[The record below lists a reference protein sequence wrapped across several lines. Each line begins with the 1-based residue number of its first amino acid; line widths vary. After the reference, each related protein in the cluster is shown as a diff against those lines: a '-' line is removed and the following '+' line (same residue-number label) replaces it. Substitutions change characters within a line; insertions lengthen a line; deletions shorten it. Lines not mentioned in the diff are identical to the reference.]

1 MRQEGIR
8 LDLGAQAKLDIVL
21 KVGALSETVTVSGA
35 SPVVDVTATSASTQF
50 TRETLELT
58 PTSRNG
64 AISLMVQAPGVRAPG
79 RLDVGGGTVGD
90 TPEFA
95 SFGQP
100 IESFMAMEGLV
111 TSDNRIQTQGGN
123 YFDYNA
129 MEEAKVQTIS
139 NGPEIPSRGPALT
152 MLLKSGGNLFHGGG
166 SYAYSSEHTESN
178 NIDDKLRS
186 QGITEGNPLLSRT
199 DQGLDIGG
207 RIVRDKL
214 WFYTSGRYR
223 PQDVIQLGTYKPD
236 GTPGNGYK
244 AEILLNQKISYQPR
258 QSTRLVFWNQW
269 VQKYH
274 YADTLTRFQAWSVR
288 GDRVPPIRSLTWKG
302 EWQEVKNNLVM
313 SVLFGR
319 WTWTGGQNAEFVGR
333 TEAAEA
339 AGVPQGLEI
348 RMFNDE
354 SHGGGAP
361 ARRDL
366 TSQWQDG
373 QAPFGGSWNDI
384 WRYTSKAT
392 VSYYKSNLLA
402 GNHEFKA
409 GFEHTPAAFI
419 QGNGDRGKAGQY
431 SLIFTG
437 GATGQVGTP
446 TQIELYNY
454 PVIPQNNNTY
464 TSLYGERHL
473 DDRPPAHPRTGRP
486 IRTRQPPTSRSSAG
500 RPAPG
505 RLPRPPARTRFRSR
519 R

>member
-1 MRQEGIR
+1 MRRFETWKVRKLSGCALLVLLAVPAVAMAQQASAILGQVRDESGGVLPGVTVSVSSPSLQVKEVTDVTNAQGEYRITPLPIGTYSVSYSLDGFSTMRQEGIR
-8 LDLGAQAKLDIVL
+8 LDLGAQAKLDIML
-21 KVGALSETVTVSGA
+21 KVGTLTETVTVSGA

-111 TSDNRIQTQGGN
+111 TSDYRIQTQGGN

-139 NGPEIPSRGPALT
+139 NGPEVPSRGPALT
-152 MLLKSGGNLFHGGG
+152 MLLKSGGNEFHGGG
-166 SYAYSSEHTESN
+166 SYAYSSEHTESD
-178 NIDDKLRS
+178 NIDDELRA

-244 AEILLNQKISYQPR
+244 AEIILNQKISYQPR

-288 GDRVPPIRSLTWKG
+288 GDRVPPIRSLDVEDRVAG
-302 EWQEVKNNLVM
+302 SQEQPRDVRAVRPLDLDGWPERGVCRTH
-313 SVLFGR
+313 GR
-319 WTWTGGQNAEFVGR
+319 G
-333 TEAAEA
+333 
-339 AGVPQGLEI
+339 
-348 RMFNDE
+348 
-354 SHGGGAP
+354 
-361 ARRDL
+361 
-366 TSQWQDG
+366 
-373 QAPFGGSWNDI
+373 
-384 WRYTSKAT
+384 
-392 VSYYKSNLLA
+392 
-402 GNHEFKA
+402 
-409 GFEHTPAAFI
+409 
-419 QGNGDRGKAGQY
+419 
-431 SLIFTG
+431 
-437 GATGQVGTP
+437 
-446 TQIELYNY
+446 
-454 PVIPQNNNTY
+454 
-464 TSLYGERHL
+464 
-473 DDRPPAHPRTGRP
+473 
-486 IRTRQPPTSRSSAG
+486 
-500 RPAPG
+500 
-505 RLPRPPARTRFRSR
+505 RSR
-519 R
+519 RRPAGARNPDVQRRITRRRRARAERSDLAVAGWSGDPAAAAGTTSGAIPRRRR